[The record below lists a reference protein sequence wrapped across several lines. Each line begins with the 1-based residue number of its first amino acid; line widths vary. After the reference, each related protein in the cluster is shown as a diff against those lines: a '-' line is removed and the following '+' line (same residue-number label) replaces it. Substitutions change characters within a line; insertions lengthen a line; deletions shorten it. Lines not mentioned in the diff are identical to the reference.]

1 MLKGQFEILP
11 RSLLEKALLTE
22 VNARPANLNEFPAP
36 SAACLNYSLT
46 IFNNPAAQS
55 PSLW

>member
-36 SAACLNYSLT
+36 IAACLNYSLT
-46 IFNNPAAQS
+46 IFNNPVAQS
-55 PSLW
+55 PALW